1 MINDRNL
8 FPWLT
13 KKKLIISSQSFFY
26 FALFFLSFFACTSK
40 IIIAPWFFFPF
51 FKLISP
57 FIDPVTKAKIN
68 FVDMKKQK
76 PKSKS
81 NISTPSSAAASEI
94 ELPNGGGGGV
104 LSSAASTASSK
115 KSSSA
120 NKENKDGTS
129 TDQVN
134 LLDVIPE
141 DMLEREFGGAS
152 DYVYNQQI
160 YWDAAAQVLADSRD
174 RLENGVGSTS
184 ATTTT
189 TMMMTTTAVVQEA
202 A

>member
-1 MINDRNL
+1 
-8 FPWLT
+8 
-13 KKKLIISSQSFFY
+13 
-26 FALFFLSFFACTSK
+26 
-40 IIIAPWFFFPF
+40 
-51 FKLISP
+51 
-57 FIDPVTKAKIN
+57 
-68 FVDMKKQK
+68 MKKQK

-94 ELPNGGGGGV
+94 ELSNGV

-115 KSSSA
+115 KSTSA
-120 NKENKDGTS
+120 NKDTKDGTS

-152 DYVYNQQI
+152 DYVYNQQV
-160 YWDAAAQVLADSRD
+160 YWDAADQVLADSRA
-174 RLENGVGSTS
+174 RLENGVGPTS
-184 ATTTT
+184 A
-189 TMMMTTTAVVQEA
+189 TTAVVQEA